1 MTPIASD
8 EEFFLSPHHEV
19 IVLTK
24 YGRIAGL
31 EFDFAEFN
39 QAANVFLGVPFAQP
53 PVGQLRFKA
62 NLKCFFLI
70 FEIKIQK
77 TQPLKAWEGI
87 RMAKKFP
94 PQCKQP
100 FLSIFENLCGN

>member
-1 MTPIASD
+1 MNPIASD
-8 EEFFLSPHHEV
+8 EEFLLSPHHEV
-19 IVLTK
+19 IVSTK

-31 EFDFAEFN
+31 EFAQFN
-39 QAANVFLGVPFAQP
+39 QAASVFLGIPFAQP

-62 NLKCFFLI
+62 ILKYFKFTK
-70 FEIKIQK
+70 IKIQK

-94 PQCKQP
+94 PQCTQP
-100 FLSIFENLCGN
+100 FLSIFENLCGK